1 MKAVK
6 IYKIQW
12 KTNDPEV
19 IAKLPEHVGFTA
31 VNDYNVAA
39 KVPVVMKKKY
49 GYDIDSF
56 AFTEI
61 PILETVEELLL
72 KFNPEDKVKDLFKAT
87 GGLSTFGERCFKN
100 LEWNVNRRLRR
111 EFDGDDP
118 WNFPAEY
125 DMIQLTWEKL
135 TGEDWEGKS
144 LEEIMK
150 SLLKVIEEVSPRNI
164 VKKYSTKK
172 PRGKAA
178 QIAAAKA
185 EEENAAEAEF
195 EDGYNEE
202 D

>member
-12 KTNDPEV
+12 KVEDPE
-19 IAKLPEHVGFTA
+19 ILAKLPVHIGFTA

-39 KVPVVMKKKY
+39 KVPVVVKKKY

-100 LEWNVNRRLRR
+100 LEWKAQCRLRR
-111 EFDGDDP
+111 EFDGEDP

-178 QIAAAKA
+178 QMAAAKA
-185 EEENAAEAEF
+185 EEENAADAEF